1 MARAGQFQ
9 EVFRRPYQQKQSQK
23 RSHLQLQLRI
33 RLQRHQRPLSF
44 APRPIGLSRVPT
56 RSMRREGL
64 PFGKSHLDHAL
75 NRELSCGAGEL
86 PESETRLRHL
96 SHFQDSVRSPR
107 RIRNAAATESDPDA
121 AAITLETPYTGSSSR
136 PLQSPFGPYPYL
148 AAAAATSRS
157 FGGGSAE
164 TKSLQLTFA

>member
-1 MARAGQFQ
+1 
-9 EVFRRPYQQKQSQK
+9 
-23 RSHLQLQLRI
+23 
-33 RLQRHQRPLSF
+33 
-44 APRPIGLSRVPT
+44 
-56 RSMRREGL
+56 MRRGGL
-64 PFGKSHLDHAL
+64 PFGSFGKSHLDREQSFLAGRGAL
-75 NRELSCGAGEL
+75 L
-86 PESETRLRHL
+86 ESETLSRHL

-164 TKSLQLTFA
+164 TKSLQLTFACRL